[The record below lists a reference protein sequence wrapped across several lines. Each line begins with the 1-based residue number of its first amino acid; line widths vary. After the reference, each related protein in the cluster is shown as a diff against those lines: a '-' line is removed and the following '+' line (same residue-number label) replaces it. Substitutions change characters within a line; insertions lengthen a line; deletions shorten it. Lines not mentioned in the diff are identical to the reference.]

1 MNHPTLDFELD
12 SEGKPIR
19 NPYTGYQV
27 TPLAREARHQVRH
40 SHFSSS
46 IFLIFLRNIWREQKK
61 KAPMS
66 QLPDDFNVKL
76 NPKAPKLYFGLPFN
90 YEEHIVPY
98 AKAHNLV
105 YYLDRYPNEINPVDT
120 IPAVLDYLE
129 YCCDAKLYF
138 KLPFGPSLQGMIA
151 LYSNYTMEEDH
162 LLPDDEKEVIEIIKK
177 ELGIEIEAKWYWDR
191 FQASQHT

>member
-27 TPLAREARHQVRH
+27 TPLAREARHQEYMERA
-40 SHFSSS
+40 
-46 IFLIFLRNIWREQKK
+46 KK

-98 AKAHNLV
+98 AKAHDLV

-162 LLPDDEKEVIEIIKK
+162 LLPDDEKEVIKIIKK
-177 ELGIEIEAKWYWDR
+177 ELGIDIEAKWYWDR